1 MANKWKYSTLP
12 ASERLGMV
20 RSGNKDV
27 YDNEI
32 ARSLD
37 VIKQKKELGLDV
49 SDQKDWIDNV
59 SYNYNLY
66 NAESSGVA
74 AASDVM
80 KTGYADR
87 LLGEATP
94 KSTKKE
100 KRQRIVNVNTGLNEK
115 MKEANRYLEEYYDKV
130 QKAEKGREAVREWLI
145 NNGID
150 ENSADGKKRLDDFEM
165 ELKSL
170 SEKYMKEYISKIKAL

>member
-37 VIKQKKELGLDV
+37 VIKQKKELGLDI
-49 SDQKDWIDNV
+49 SDQKDWIDQV
-59 SYNYNLY
+59 SYNYNLH
-66 NAESSGVA
+66 NANGL
-74 AASDVM
+74 ASASKVN

-87 LLGEATP
+87 LLGEYVAP
-94 KSTKKE
+94 KSVNKE
-100 KRQRIVNVNTGLNEK
+100 KRQRTAG
-115 MKEANRYLEEYYDKV
+115 Y
-130 QKAEKGREAVREWLI
+130 G
-145 NNGID
+145 
-150 ENSADGKKRLDDFEM
+150 
-165 ELKSL
+165 
-170 SEKYMKEYISKIKAL
+170 

>member
-20 RSGNKDV
+20 RGGNKDV

-32 ARSLD
+32 ARSMD
-37 VIKQKKELGLDV
+37 VIKQKKALGLDV
-49 SDQKDWIDNV
+49 SDQKDWIDKV
-59 SYNYNLY
+59 SYNYNLHLA
-66 NAESSGVA
+66 NGIASPSSVN
-74 AASDVM
+74 

-87 LLGEATP
+87 LLGEYVAP
-94 KSTKKE
+94 KKE
-100 KRQRIVNVNTGLNEK
+100 KRQRIVNVNTSLNEK
-115 MKEANRYLEEYYDKV
+115 IKYANQYLDEYYDKV
-130 QKAEKGREAVREWLI
+130 EKAEKGREAVKEWLI

-150 ENSADGKKRLDDFEM
+150 ENSVDGKKYLDDFDA
-165 ELKSL
+165 ELKTL